1 MKDVTIGAAA
11 RQAGIGVETIR
22 FYERRGLIE
31 QPPKPLGAGFRV
43 YSPEQIR
50 RIKFI
55 RQAQRIGFSLN
66 ETKEL
71 LSLRADPRAD
81 CSAVRDQ
88 AEAKLEEVRHKIEQL
103 QQIGAALETLIA
115 TCPGS
120 GELDTCSI
128 LDTLADP
135 GRGGVRL
142 VAPAS
147 PKPQRHRRAS

>member
-1 MKDVTIGAAA
+1 MKDLTIGEAA
-11 RQAGIGVETIR
+11 RQAGVGVETIR

-55 RQAQRIGFSLN
+55 RQAQQIGFSLN

-81 CSAVRDQ
+81 CSAVRSQ
-88 AEAKLEEVRHKIEQL
+88 AVAKLDEVERKIVQL
-103 QQIGAALETLIA
+103 QEIAAALETLIA
-115 TCPGS
+115 AWIQNTPETLRSDLPRQMERFGLDPQDYA
-120 GELDTCSI
+120 EL
-128 LDTLADP
+128 L
-135 GRGGVRL
+135 G
-142 VAPAS
+142 
-147 PKPQRHRRAS
+147 